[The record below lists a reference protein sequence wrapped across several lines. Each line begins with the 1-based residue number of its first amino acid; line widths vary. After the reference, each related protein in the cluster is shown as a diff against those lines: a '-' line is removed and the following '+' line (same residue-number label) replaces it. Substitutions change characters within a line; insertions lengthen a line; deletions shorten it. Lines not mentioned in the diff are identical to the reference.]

1 VAAGAMMVELTRAP
15 VRVRSAETLGAGGD
29 DARIETRC
37 EGVWSD
43 CTVGAG
49 ATMAVFRAGAERE
62 LLEETLGAGGTMEL
76 LRVRLARD

>member
-1 VAAGAMMVELTRAP
+1 LSSAGA

-37 EGVWSD
+37 EECVVD

-49 ATMAVFRAGAERE
+49 DDGVFRAGAERE
-62 LLEETLGAGGTMEL
+62 LLEKRWGRRHDGNC
-76 LRVRLARD
+76 